1 MSISLTSGITPEH
14 DCPYL
19 SAQRARELVVFS
31 AKDSN
36 LPYQQLIEQG
46 FRRSGN
52 EVYRPHCIECQQCQ
66 SLKVD
71 VQNFTPTR
79 SQKRV
84 LKRNQDL
91 SFRWA
96 DQLSLEQFD
105 LYKRYLNCRHNDG
118 EMTHHNFNDYRDF
131 IHSHWQTTRFLET
144 YLQDELVAVAITDW
158 LERGLSAVYSFFA
171 PELEKRSVG
180 RWLILT
186 QIQQA
191 RENQK
196 QWLYLGYQIDSCQKM
211 NYKQHFHPHQ
221 RFIYGQWLGE
231 YNE

>member
-1 MSISLTSGITPEH
+1 MKSPLKIGMTPEH

-19 SAQRARELVVFS
+19 SAHQARELVVFMTNDAEYS
-31 AKDSN
+31 
-36 LPYQQLIEQG
+36 YQEFIEQG

-52 EVYRPHCIECQQCQ
+52 DVYRPHCIRCQQCQ

-91 SFRWA
+91 SFKWA
-96 DQLSLEQFD
+96 EESSIEQFA
-105 LYKRYLNCRHNDG
+105 LYKRYLSCRHNDG
-118 EMTHHNFNDYRDF
+118 GMLQHSFSDYRNF
-131 IHSHWQTTRFLET
+131 LQSFWQTTRFLEV
-144 YLQDELVAVAITDW
+144 YLDGKLVAVAVTDW
-158 LERGLSAVYSFFA
+158 LSFGLSAVYSFFA
-171 PELEKRSVG
+171 PEIAKRSPG
-180 RWLILT
+180 HWLILN

-191 RENQK
+191 KEHQK

-211 NYKQHFHPHQ
+211 NYKQHYYPHQ
-221 RFIYGQWLGE
+221 RFIYGQWQASI
-231 YNE
+231 